1 MPTIRSLIAKLE
13 SAKKQ
18 IATKRDKLRE
28 LISEAEGP
36 EENCTE
42 AIESIERPAD
52 ALSETL

>member
-1 MPTIRSLIAKLE
+1 MPTIKSLIAKLE